1 MAALVIKRVKGRR
14 TRNFHWQLQFQN
26 IGLTLHP
33 LGGWAEL
40 ASELVASSVHVP
52 AMMTIRG
59 TGNGRIT
66 VTTIPITSELPV
78 VGPGTL
84 NSFMEFT
91 YCLGR

>member
-14 TRNFHWQLQFQN
+14 TGNFHWQLQFQN
-26 IGLTLHP
+26 IGLTLLP

-40 ASELVASSVHVP
+40 ASESVASSVHVP
-52 AMMTIRG
+52 AMMTVDRLMG
-59 TGNGRIT
+59 
-66 VTTIPITSELPV
+66 VPITSELPV